1 MEERK
6 ATVTIA
12 SSAYRSRPHKVCA
25 AGKGKTMAP
34 VVLPTA
40 DAVPRRV
47 RGGRSEHFPTR
58 RAAGPGVV
66 EGRRPFWR
74 PALLAVAGPH
84 PPHGPGTAPGPGPP
98 GPRSRVGIPGA
109 RGSRRLPVETSLGE
123 RTAQPDGPPNRESGP
138 RGVRRTAADPRPVGP
153 SLDDVGA
160 PVPPPCGRASRF
172 LCVLRRNPPR
182 PLY

>member
-58 RAAGPGVV
+58 RAAGPRVV
-66 EGRRPFWR
+66 EGRRPLWR
-74 PALLAVAGPH
+74 PALLAVARAPPPPH
-84 PPHGPGTAPGPGPP
+84 PL
-98 GPRSRVGIPGA
+98 SR
-109 RGSRRLPVETSLGE
+109 
-123 RTAQPDGPPNRESGP
+123 
-138 RGVRRTAADPRPVGP
+138 PRPRATCP
-153 SLDDVGA
+153 PALD
-160 PVPPPCGRASRF
+160 
-172 LCVLRRNPPR
+172 
-182 PLY
+182 